1 MAQFV
6 LTKPPKSTL
15 QEPLNKKNLHIET
28 LRGLAIILVVFGHII
43 GSGDSGGLR
52 VNNDSLL
59 RYIYYSLEYIR
70 MPLFTVIS
78 GWVYANKPL
87 VNRNDRGKFIKGKTR
102 RLLLPMFVIST
113 ILFLSRAFIPGTN
126 FTPSLSEL
134 PLNLIFPY
142 DLYWY
147 LYSLFLIFLLII
159 TIDTTTWFHQFK
171 YWLLSLAVALFIS
184 LIAHRYFDVGPN
196 FFSYKG
202 ALFLLPYFFLGIGF
216 YRYKSILLRKEII
229 YWIGTIFFVAILF
242 QQVIWFWDIDHLPK
256 QSLLGFAVGAGG
268 TFLLFKL
275 NFKNKLLINI
285 GNYAYTIYLFHIFF
299 TGGTRIILY
308 ALGINNTFVI
318 IVLSLIL
325 AIGIP
330 IVIDFIL
337 RKARILRL
345 LFLGLK

>member
-6 LTKPPKSTL
+6 LAKTPKSTL

-87 VNRNDRGKFIKGKTR
+87 IKRSDRGKFIKGKTR
-102 RLLLPMFVIST
+102 RLLLPMFVLST
-113 ILFLSRAFIPGTN
+113 ILFLSRVLIPGTN
-126 FTPSLSEL
+126 FTSDLSQL
-134 PLNLIFPY
+134 PYILILPY

-171 YWLLSLAVALFIS
+171 YWLLSLAGALFFS
-184 LIAHRYFDVGPN
+184 LIAHRYLDVGPN
-196 FFSYKG
+196 IFSYKG
-202 ALFLLPYFFLGIGF
+202 ALFLLPYFILGIGL
-216 YRYKSILLRKEII
+216 YRYKSILLKKKVI
-229 YWIGTIFFVAILF
+229 YWIAAIFFVAIIF
-242 QQVIWFWDIDHLPK
+242 QQMIWFSGLDHFSK

-268 TFLLFKL
+268 TLLLFKL
-275 NFKNKLLINI
+275 NFKNQLLIYI

-299 TGGTRIILY
+299 TGGTRIIFNV
-308 ALGINNTFVI
+308 LGVYNTFVI
-318 IVLSLIL
+318 IVFALLL

-330 IVIDFIL
+330 IMIDFIL
-337 RKARILRL
+337 KKNSILRL
-345 LFLGLK
+345 FFLGLK